1 LILLDTSLWVDHL
14 RQGDLRVASLLSAG
28 QILAHPHV
36 IGELALGHLRQRAT
50 ILSAL
55 ADLPQA
61 RPATDAEVMFF
72 IERHGLAGRGI
83 GWVDAHLLAAT
94 RLTEGARFWTRDRR
108 LAAIAEEMGLS
119 ASGGP

>member
-1 LILLDTSLWVDHL
+1 LILLDTSVWVDHL
-14 RQGDLRVASLLSAG
+14 RQAEPAVVAALNAG
-28 QILAHPHV
+28 QVLAHPHV

-61 RPATDAEVMFF
+61 KPATDAEVLGFVA
-72 IERHGLAGRGI
+72 RHGLAGRGM

-94 RLTEGARFWTRDRR
+94 RLTPWARFWTRDRR

-119 ASGGP
+119 PAA